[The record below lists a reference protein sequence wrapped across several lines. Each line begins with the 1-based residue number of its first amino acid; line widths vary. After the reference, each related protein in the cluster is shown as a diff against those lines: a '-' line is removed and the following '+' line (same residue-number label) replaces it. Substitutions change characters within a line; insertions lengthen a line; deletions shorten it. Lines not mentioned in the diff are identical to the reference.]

1 MHRPE
6 HDYKTDDNYIGDPQR
21 NLLLEQE
28 FYVNGGR
35 VRIASTQNDSLVV
48 VGQTRFQVCP
58 TCGYADPIKVKPG
71 HKTPRGYPC
80 PNKDGIGKEY
90 TLSHDFKTDVARVT
104 FLDEAASDLNTML
117 SVLYALLEGLSREMG
132 IERTDIKGCL
142 FRSFE
147 DGLLLYSV
155 ILYDAVAGGAGHVR
169 RLVTTDGAAFQRVL
183 RRAYDIVNGCD
194 CGSSCYK
201 CLRNYYNQKIHDE
214 LDRYKAA
221 AFLKEWIGEM
231 QTEAPEEKAPESTA
245 ENTADAQNGLEL
257 PGDFGMNMLD
267 SSWKDIWQNVLS
279 LTDAKVERD
288 AVKTIAEQSDLFRGK
303 EKPWFDCVF
312 LGKEEYGCALLWPDT
327 HVMLFTEEDKDGLEF
342 ASANGWKCF
351 LLGSE
356 ELTPE
361 QLAAALKEE

>member
-1 MHRPE
+1 M
-6 HDYKTDDNYIGDPQR
+6 
-21 NLLLEQE
+21 
-28 FYVNGGR
+28 
-35 VRIASTQNDSLVV
+35 
-48 VGQTRFQVCP
+48 
-58 TCGYADPIKVKPG
+58 
-71 HKTPRGYPC
+71 
-80 PNKDGIGKEY
+80 
-90 TLSHDFKTDVARVT
+90 
-104 FLDEAASDLNTML
+104 
-117 SVLYALLEGLSREMG
+117 
-132 IERTDIKGCL
+132 
-142 FRSFE
+142 
-147 DGLLLYSV
+147 
-155 ILYDAVAGGAGHVR
+155 R

-231 QTEAPEEKAPESTA
+231 QTEAPEEKVPESTA
-245 ENTADAQNGLEL
+245 ENTANAQDRLEL

-279 LTDAKVERD
+279 LTDEKAERD
-288 AVKTIAEQSDLFRGK
+288 TVKTIAAQSDLFKGK
-303 EKPWFDCVF
+303 EKPWLDCVF
-312 LGKEEYGCALLWPDT
+312 LGLEEYGCAMLWPGS

-342 ASANGWKCF
+342 AAANGWKCF